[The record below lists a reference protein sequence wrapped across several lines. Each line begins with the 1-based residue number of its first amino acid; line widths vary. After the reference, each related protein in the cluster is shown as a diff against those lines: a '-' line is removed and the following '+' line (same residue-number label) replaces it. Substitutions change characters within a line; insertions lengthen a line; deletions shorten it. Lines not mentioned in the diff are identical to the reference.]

1 MDEKPTNVEQPE
13 PIRSHEKPVDKPPK
27 HSIDIKE
34 ESDEESIKS
43 IDEEDSV
50 TSEEDSTSKN
60 DSDAEKKV
68 NDANEKHLPTNEE
81 KKPNTEK
88 LKVPNSLALRD
99 GSEPRQEQN
108 GNHQRLQTT
117 ESPCISTCTTA
128 TNLSSLGDFQSN
140 STINFQRKLNKEDN
154 LRMAIPEIEPLQKK
168 TEVELQDEPSEG
180 LSFRKIFNQV
190 TLQIS

>member
-1 MDEKPTNVEQPE
+1 MHIDFPPTNYQFAE
-13 PIRSHEKPVDKPPK
+13 SYLKK
-27 HSIDIKE
+27 HIYTDLVSVVITSQGYVGSMVVNGDIKKM
-34 ESDEESIKS
+34 D
-43 IDEEDSV
+43 V
-50 TSEEDSTSKN
+50 TLS
-60 DSDAEKKV
+60 A
-68 NDANEKHLPTNEE
+68 A
-81 KKPNTEK
+81 
-88 LKVPNSLALRD
+88 SLLSMTAD
-99 GSEPRQEQN
+99 ISCKN